1 MFLIGDNGQ
10 QRCYL
15 HHAKNLWQLVCFT
28 GIKSRRH
35 NKRWRIHEF
44 VIEAAGLSYLVA
56 FLPANAMGFDDEGDV
71 VDDVG
76 LADTLRQHII
86 IMGK

>member
-15 HHAKNLWQLVCFT
+15 HHAKNLWQLVCFA
-28 GIKSRRH
+28 GIKGGGY
-35 NKRWRIHEF
+35 NKRRRVHEL
-44 VIEAAGLSYLVA
+44 VIEAAGLCYLVA

-76 LADTLRQHII
+76 LADILRQHII
-86 IMGK
+86 IMGY